1 MRLYSIGGKVMD
13 GYQMKR
19 ILEDIIDVAYPK
31 VTGREKRRY
40 KGFYIKPMQK
50 KYKSKL
56 GDYDP
61 RTRTIR
67 LFDIENRSIVSTV
80 VTSLHE
86 LAHHIDWCDRGDEC
100 WMRGW
105 HQKPFYDVYRI
116 LLYAGLEF
124 GYFRKE
130 DFLSSIRD
138 QRDYNKVCRMLNEY
152 EGEEGE
158 FKSGIRRVSV
168 KDAYAIKE
176 HLKVR
181 GYMFDSVTKEWYV
194 EVPEAELK
202 SYTAY
207 LDANEARYEVTDPSE
222 MSFTMSCK
230 ALPESWCGH
239 TFTQEEREALKNGK
253 PVHADDFWSSKRHK
267 HFSCSLF
274 WESNRFRPEF
284 RSET

>member
-1 MRLYSIGGKVMD
+1 MD
-13 GYQMKR
+13 GYQLKR

-31 VTGREKRRY
+31 AREQEKRRY

-50 KYKSKL
+50 KLKSKL
-56 GDYDP
+56 GDYNP

-67 LFDIENRSIVSTV
+67 LFDIENRSVVSTV

-86 LAHHIDWCDRGDEC
+86 LAHHIDWCKRGEEC

-138 QRDYNKVCRMLNEY
+138 QIDYNKVCRMLEEY
-152 EGEEGE
+152 TGEEGD
-158 FKSGIRRVSV
+158 FKPGMRRVNA
-168 KDAYAIKE
+168 KNAYAIRQ
-176 HLKVR
+176 HLKAR
-181 GYMFDSVTKEWYV
+181 GYMFDSVTKDWYV

-202 SYTAY
+202 NHTAY
-207 LDANEARYEVTDPSE
+207 LDANDVRYEITDPVD
-222 MSFTMSCK
+222 MSFKRSDR

-239 TFTQEEREALKNGK
+239 TFTQEERDALESGK
-253 PVHADDFWSSKRHK
+253 SIHADDFWSLKK
-267 HFSCSLF
+267 HRYFSCDLF
-274 WESNRFRPEF
+274 WEGSRFKPEF
-284 RSET
+284 TLES